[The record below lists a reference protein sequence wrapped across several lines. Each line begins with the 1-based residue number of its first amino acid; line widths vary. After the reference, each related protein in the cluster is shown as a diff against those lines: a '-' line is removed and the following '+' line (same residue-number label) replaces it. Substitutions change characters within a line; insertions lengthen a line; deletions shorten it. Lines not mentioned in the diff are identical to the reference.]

1 MAHCPLEILKKA
13 EQFEETTAPPVDSE
27 FLSYTLWQK
36 RKKVFRN
43 YSIIPKR
50 ILDQIRR
57 RDKKLSF

>member
-43 YSIIPKR
+43 YAVIPKR